1 MGGGLYSSDERHTD
15 PDAVLVQFDPDLPLS
30 VEIGTDLA
38 RMLRILRADSLA
50 RSAGLTRHGLRSSIR
65 LRFYAAHGA
74 GP

>member
-50 RSAGLTRHGLRSSIR
+50 RSAGCQGKIEMS
-65 LRFYAAHGA
+65 
-74 GP
+74 